1 MVESFS
7 GTEVLEVLDTEE
19 GIVDF
24 GFKTIEK
31 LKKDLGVTDLEKL
44 MHSYISPEIKYS
56 NLRKEDDPNYNVGF
70 DKRKEDAGFDVWA
83 MYEEQDMNSRG
94 EINIVIPQGQTKLVS
109 LGIATAFDSKHF
121 LSLKHERSSVGSKGV
136 FVNAGLIDSGFRNG
150 WKLCLTPI
158 AGDLIIT
165 NKVKEF
171 TKEKRG
177 DKTLLYYPYTKA
189 IGQVVVGLNLD
200 SKSTQVPYEDLL
212 QITSERGLGGF
223 GSTN

>member
-7 GTEVLEVLDTEE
+7 GTKILEAE
-19 GIVDF
+19 GVVDL
-24 GFKTIEK
+24 GFPSIEK
-31 LKKDLGVTDLEKL
+31 LKRAWCDRSRKL
-44 MHSYISPEIKYS
+44 MNSYISPEIKWS

-70 DKRKEDAGFDVWA
+70 DKRKEDAGYDVWA

-94 EINIVIPQGQTKLVS
+94 EINIVIPQGQTKLIS

-171 TKEKRG
+171 TKE
-177 DKTLLYYPYTKA
+177 
-189 IGQVVVGLNLD
+189 N
-200 SKSTQVPYEDLL
+200 E
-212 QITSERGLGGF
+212 
-223 GSTN
+223 